1 MPCTRCDRVRGCLH
15 DPEHGMITARV
26 TITASDL
33 ISEVAQEL
41 MRFRSD
47 WKNTA
52 VIFPGKRPAYFL
64 YKQLAAKLGSSFI
77 PPQVFSVDRWIDHL
91 YRTIEPSEPSHLPEI
106 EAVAMLHDLFFTSNV
121 ALGKG
126 DHSSLDNFLPLG
138 FKLFGEFEEMKT
150 NMVTPRAIRLALA
163 DIAMPEFQGFDY
175 LYDIFYSSIEAS
187 HSCTRAMR
195 YECVAR
201 NISKLDW
208 KRYQRIVCAGF
219 FALTGSEQNIFQ
231 ALTMQEHAHFFFQEG
246 PGLHAHLQKIGISHA
261 SPRTQ
266 ISQATVFFYS
276 APDLHGQMFS
286 LNSILEKRMLD
297 GARVDETSVII
308 LPSQEALSP
317 IIEQTLPLL
326 NDAQVNIS
334 LGYPLNRTPL
344 YSFLSLLFDLIRS
357 GKNGTLYIP
366 AYLAFVLHPYTKNI
380 RFRDRSDITRMMF
393 HTLENDFLRMK
404 ASMYLSLEE
413 MEHVVETSEACSAI
427 LRDEQQRADVHALR
441 SHLRN
446 MHDRLIRVFDL
457 TANVRQY
464 AEKIIGILSFIAEES
479 IADSHPFFDAVR
491 ESLLRNFDALIESKL
506 GERSFPAQESY
517 FNFFKQYLATIYV
530 PLPGT
535 PVEGLQILGTLET
548 RNISF
553 DVVYFVQMNEDV
565 YPGGAE
571 IDLLLFHRVREL
583 LSLPTRSAR
592 EDVLRYHFDV
602 LVQHAKE
609 VHLFFATG
617 DGKEP
622 SRFVEHL
629 IWEYERRT
637 GNVRNDALITTVRYN
652 VDLANAKPQPIQ
664 KTEQV
669 FEALRSFRFSATAL
683 DRYLHCPLQFYY
695 AHILCLAER
704 ASLSD
709 AIEAKEI
716 GTFIHHVLHEFYR
729 PCIGNRLTTADMNV
743 DRLHTVLDRCF
754 VQSFGEEQTGS
765 MFLIKQQI
773 QSHLEDYI
781 QFHQIPYI
789 QSNEVVLLDLE
800 KKIECTME
808 ARSFKGYIDRIER
821 RGRSVAIMDYK
832 TGSDS
837 SLKKINFNK
846 LDVRDRETWD
856 VAVDSLQLPFYIL
869 LYAHATGVEVG
880 DILPEYVWLGKQTV
894 DESLNVGIFDEA
906 YPLTEYY
913 PQVENII
920 FSLIEEI
927 HDADRPF
934 LPPSDPKK
942 TCPRCSFRTICGM
955 EWLAAR

>member
-1 MPCTRCDRVRGCLH
+1 MPCTRRDRVRGCLH
-15 DPEHGMITARV
+15 DPERGMMKANV
-26 TITASDL
+26 TITTSDL
-33 ISEVAQEL
+33 ISDVAQEL
-41 MRFRSD
+41 MRSRSD

-64 YKQLAAKLGSSFI
+64 YKHLAASLGSSFI
-77 PPQVFSVDRWIDHL
+77 PPQVFSVDGWIDHL
-91 YRTIEPSEPSHLPEI
+91 YRTMETSDPSRLPEI
-106 EAVAMLHDLFFTSNV
+106 EAVAMLHDLFLSSNL

-138 FKLFGEFEEMKT
+138 FKLFGEFEEMNM
-150 NMVTPRAIRLALA
+150 NMVTPRALHQALS
-163 DIAMPEFQGFDY
+163 DIAMPELQAFDS
-175 LYDIFYSSIEAS
+175 LYDNFYSSIEAS

-195 YECVAR
+195 YNYVAG

-208 KRYQRIVCAGF
+208 KQYHRIMLAGF

-231 ALTMQEHAHFFFQEG
+231 SLTMQEHAHFFFQEG
-246 PGLHAHLQKIGISHA
+246 PGLQAHLQKIGISHA
-261 SPRTQ
+261 SHRTQ
-266 ISQATVFFYS
+266 APKVKVFFYS
-276 APDLHGQMFS
+276 APDLHGQIFS
-286 LNSILEKRMLD
+286 LNRVLENRLLA
-297 GARVDETSVII
+297 GARVDETSVVI

-326 NDAQVNIS
+326 SDAQVNIS
-334 LGYPLNRTPL
+334 LGYPLNKTPL
-344 YSFLSLLFDLIRS
+344 YSFLSLLFDLLRS
-357 GKNGTLYIP
+357 GKNGKLYIP

-393 HTLENDFLRMK
+393 HALENDFLRVKTAMN
-404 ASMYLSLEE
+404 LSLEE
-413 MEHVVETSEACSAI
+413 IEHMVETSDACSAI
-427 LRDEQQRADVHALR
+427 LREELQSADVDSLT

-446 MHDRLIRVFDL
+446 MHDRLIRVFDS
-457 TANVRQY
+457 TRDVRHF
-464 AEKIIGILSFIAEES
+464 AEKIVGTLSFIAEES
-479 IADSHPFFDAVR
+479 IADSHPFFDALLTT
-491 ESLLRNFDALIESKL
+491 LLRNLDALIESKL
-506 GERSFPAQESY
+506 GDRSFPSKESY
-517 FNFFKQYLATIYV
+517 LNFFKQYLATIYV
-530 PLPGT
+530 PFPGT

-583 LSLPTRSAR
+583 LGLPTRSAR

-602 LVQHAKE
+602 LMQHAKE
-609 VHLFFATG
+609 AHLFFATG

-629 IWEYERRT
+629 IWEHERRT
-637 GNVRNDALITTVRYN
+637 GNVRDDSLVTTVQYN
-652 VDLANAKPQPIQ
+652 VDLANAKPQPIP
-664 KTEQV
+664 KSEQV

-695 AHILCLAER
+695 THILRLAER
-704 ASLSD
+704 ESLSD
-709 AIEAKEI
+709 TIEAKEI

-729 PCIGNRLTTADMNV
+729 PCIGKRLTTEDVNV

-754 VQSFGEEQTGS
+754 VQSFGEDRTGS
-765 MFLIKQQI
+765 TFLIRQQI
-773 QSHLEDYI
+773 RSHLTEYI
-781 QFHQIPYI
+781 QHNQIPYV
-789 QSNEVVLLDLE
+789 QSNEIVLLDLE
-800 KKIECTME
+800 KKIESTIE
-808 ARSFKGYIDRIER
+808 ARSFKGFIDRIER

-837 SLKKINFNK
+837 SLKKINFKK
-846 LDVRDRETWD
+846 LDVRDRAMWD
-856 VAVDSLQLPFYIL
+856 AAIDSLQLPFYIL

-880 DILPEYVWLGKQTV
+880 DILPEYVWLGKHTV
-894 DESLNVGIFDEA
+894 DEYLNVGIFDEA

-913 PQVENII
+913 PQVERII

-955 EWLAAR
+955 EWLAAK